1 MGEGMNNKELIHE
14 LRMCVSEELCDLAA
28 DALETAERQLD
39 GAALL
44 NGLQA
49 QEIAELTT
57 AIEEA
62 DRARMSVL
70 HDLTSAQTKLIIAR
84 DELLRCKQIMLHECG
99 IGLVNEVVLAQIGG
113 EE

>member
-1 MGEGMNNKELIHE
+1 MNNKELIHE